1 MATTD
6 GWVCV
11 DGNEAAARVAH
22 RLSEVIAIYP
32 ITPASTMGELA
43 DTWSAA
49 GRPNLWGQVP
59 EVVELQIGGGGGR
72 GAARGGAE
80 GGAGHHLHRLP
91 GPAADAAQHVQDR
104 RRADPDGHPR
114 GRPHGRH
121 PRPVD
126 LRRPLRR
133 DGCPPHRLGD
143 AGRQLGAGGPRFRL
157 GRARGRARLAGAVP
171 AFLRR
176 LPHLPRGGQDP
187 GPGRRGPARPG
198 RRRRRG
204 RPPRPWPVPGPA
216 PAARLGP
223 EPGRVLPGPR
233 GDQPL
238 LRRRA
243 RDRAGQAGHPR
254 RPHRPPLRPGR
265 LRRRPRRRA
274 GAGADG
280 LGRGGGRRGSG
291 GADRGRGAGRPGHR
305 APVPA
310 VPGRGPCRG
319 APAHCPP
326 NRGAGPDQGA
336 GGDWRAAVPGRG
348 HRPGRA
354 GRRRRRT
361 DADGGGRPL
370 RSGLQGV
377 HPGDGQG
384 GAGCAGRR
392 AAPQPLHRRDR
403 RRRLPHQPASG
414 RRVRHRGPRR
424 AAGGVLRARVRWHR
438 GGQQDVGEDHRRGHR
453 PVRSGLLRARLQEVR
468 VGDRLP
474 PADRVAAD
482 SRHLP
487 DRPGAGHLHRLPPV
501 PLPGPHGRARPG
513 RPRRDLPAQQP
524 LAGRPGLGPPARRGP
539 ARDHRQAASTCG
551 WWTPPGWPATPAW
564 ATGSTRSCSPASS
577 PCPGCCPATRRSR
590 PSRPGSRRPSAAAA
604 RRWWPATS
612 PPSTAP
618 WRRCTRWRSPPGRP
632 APAIAA
638 RPCPRRRPTSSSGSR
653 PACWRATATFCRSA
667 PCPWTAPSRPG
678 RPSGRS
684 GRWPPRSPSG
694 TRRSASTAA
703 SAPSSARTRP
713 SAPRCSA
720 PRRWRVPRTGLHPRI
735 SAPGTCPG

>member
-59 EVVELQIGGGGGR
+59 EVVELQSEA
-72 GAARGGAE
+72 GAAGV
-80 GGAGHHLHRLP
+80 LH
-91 GPAADAAQHVQDR
+91 
-104 RRADPDGHPR
+104 
-114 GRPHGRH
+114 
-121 PRPVD
+121 
-126 LRRPLRR
+126 
-133 DGCPPHRLGD
+133 
-143 AGRQLGAGGPRFRL
+143 
-157 GRARGRARLAGAVP
+157 GAVLKGALATTFTASQGLLLMLP
-171 AFLRR
+171 NMFKIAGELTPTVIHVAARTVATHALSIFGDHSDVMAARPTGWAMLASSSVQEAHDFALVAHAATLASRVPFLHFFDGFRTSHEVAKIQA
-176 LPHLPRGGQDP
+176 LA
-187 GPGRRGPARPG
+187 RRGPARPD
-198 RRRRRG
+198 RRRRCG
-204 RPPRPWPVPGPA
+204 RPPRPGPVPGPA

-223 EPGRVLPGPR
+223 EPRCVLPGPR

-243 RDRAGQAGHPR
+243 RDRAGQAGHPG
-254 RPHRPPLRPGR
+254 RPYRPPLRPGR

-305 APVPA
+305 AAVPA

-336 GGDWRAAVPGRG
+336 RGDWRAAVPGRG

-354 GRRRRRT
+354 GHRRRRT
-361 DADGGGRPL
+361 HADGGGRPL
-370 RSGLQGV
+370 RPRLQGV

-384 GAGCAGRR
+384 GAGCADRR

-453 PVRSGLLRARLQEVR
+453 PVRAGLLRARLQEVR

-482 SRHLP
+482 PFHLP
-487 DRPGAGHLHRLPPV
+487 DRPGAGHLRRLPPV

-513 RPRRDLPAQQP
+513 RPRRDLPAQ
-524 LAGRPGLGPPARRGP
+524 
-539 ARDHRQAASTCG
+539 
-551 WWTPPGWPATPAW
+551 
-564 ATGSTRSCSPASS
+564 
-577 PCPGCCPATRRSR
+577 
-590 PSRPGSRRPSAAAA
+590 
-604 RRWWPATS
+604 
-612 PPSTAP
+612 
-618 WRRCTRWRSPPGRP
+618 
-632 APAIAA
+632 
-638 RPCPRRRPTSSSGSR
+638 
-653 PACWRATATFCRSA
+653 
-667 PCPWTAPSRPG
+667 
-678 RPSGRS
+678 
-684 GRWPPRSPSG
+684 
-694 TRRSASTAA
+694 
-703 SAPSSARTRP
+703 
-713 SAPRCSA
+713 
-720 PRRWRVPRTGLHPRI
+720 
-735 SAPGTCPG
+735 